1 MRGETDREQPG
12 DRSEAETEEVSARR
26 SFVVSPHIPTAEPAV
41 LPCAVAGSMPTWL
54 SASKPVKPEP
64 KIRSGGI
71 AKKGTSRFESMDAK
85 YKGQCCDGTRKWGDG
100 NPYKR
105 SDGAMVY
112 CCGAC
117 RQELP
122 RPALTSEQMARIE
135 ANKAKALA
143 LRAAKQVTLALIA
156 ASTHAPP
163 SHRVRPRHQSGSVPH
178 ALRLIGLTAALAQH
192 SQQQRHG

>member
-1 MRGETDREQPG
+1 
-12 DRSEAETEEVSARR
+12 
-26 SFVVSPHIPTAEPAV
+26 
-41 LPCAVAGSMPTWL
+41 MPTWL

-71 AKKGTSRFESMDAK
+71 AKKGTARFDNMDAK
-85 YKGQCCDGTRKWGDG
+85 YKGACCGGTRKWGDE

-143 LRAAKQVTLALIA
+143 LRAAKQDSLLPSLNTLNNNGTGDTGGVCGAIG
-156 ASTHAPP
+156 TC
-163 SHRVRPRHQSGSVPH
+163 RVVGADGIS
-178 ALRLIGLTAALAQH
+178 AC
-192 SQQQRHG
+192 

>member
-1 MRGETDREQPG
+1 M
-12 DRSEAETEEVSARR
+12 
-26 SFVVSPHIPTAEPAV
+26 
-41 LPCAVAGSMPTWL
+41 LPCAVRRFIVTMPTWL
-54 SASKPVKPEP
+54 SASKSAPKPP
-64 KIRSGGI
+64 TIRSGGI
-71 AKKGTSRFESMDAK
+71 TKKGTSRFESMDAK

-143 LRAAKQVTLALIA
+143 LRAAKQVTLALSRFYSRA
-156 ASTHAPP
+156 AFSPCAPEAPVWLSAACPSFDRTHCCPRSTLSTTTARVARVACAMRSAHAEC
-163 SHRVRPRHQSGSVPH
+163 
-178 ALRLIGLTAALAQH
+178 
-192 SQQQRHG
+192 

>member
-1 MRGETDREQPG
+1 M
-12 DRSEAETEEVSARR
+12 
-26 SFVVSPHIPTAEPAV
+26 
-41 LPCAVAGSMPTWL
+41 LPCAVRRFIVTMPTWL
-54 SASKPVKPEP
+54 SASKSAPKPP
-64 KIRSGGI
+64 TIRSGGI

-122 RPALTSEQMARIE
+122 RPALTSEQVARIE

-143 LRAAKQVTLALIA
+143 LRAAKQVSVVRLNADSIRCALTPYLTGCCPCVPICDVA
-156 ASTHAPP
+156 AAREDRRCRS
-163 SHRVRPRHQSGSVPH
+163 
-178 ALRLIGLTAALAQH
+178 RLG
-192 SQQQRHG
+192 

>member
-1 MRGETDREQPG
+1 
-12 DRSEAETEEVSARR
+12 
-26 SFVVSPHIPTAEPAV
+26 
-41 LPCAVAGSMPTWL
+41 MPTWL
-54 SASKPVKPEP
+54 SASKSAPKPP
-64 KIRSGGI
+64 TIRSGGI

-143 LRAAKQVTLALIA
+143 LRAAKQVTLALSRFYSRA
-156 ASTHAPP
+156 AFSPCAPEAP
-163 SHRVRPRHQSGSVPH
+163 CS
-178 ALRLIGLTAALAQH
+178 LAQC
-192 SQQQRHG
+192 RMPFVN

>member
-1 MRGETDREQPG
+1 MSLT
-12 DRSEAETEEVSARR
+12 
-26 SFVVSPHIPTAEPAV
+26 SPQLS
-41 LPCAVAGSMPTWL
+41 LPCSRVAVRRLTVTMPTWL

-71 AKKGTSRFESMDAK
+71 AKKGTARFDNMDAK
-85 YKGQCCDGTRKWGDG
+85 YKGACCGGTRKWGDE

-122 RPALTSEQMARIE
+122 RPALTSEQVARIE

-143 LRAAKQVTLALIA
+143 LRAAKQVSVVRLNADSIRCALTPYLTGCCPCVPICDVA
-156 ASTHAPP
+156 AA
-163 SHRVRPRHQSGSVPH
+163 REDRHCRS
-178 ALRLIGLTAALAQH
+178 RLG
-192 SQQQRHG
+192 